1 MPKLQAILSEDSEA
15 ALESIRFMSPD
26 PTAVEAMTRTQLYLH
41 MDIRERMLKA
51 QYGEGWRKHFDKE
64 FSEKRELWA
73 AARDLHEAVKAA
85 RRTHA

>member
-1 MPKLQAILSEDSEA
+1 MPKLRDILTDDSEA
-15 ALESIRFMSPD
+15 LLESVRFMSDSPE
-26 PTAVEAMTRTQLYLH
+26 AVEDMTRTQLYLH